1 MIHFLRLI
9 RVKNL
14 IIIALTMYAVRF
26 FYFTIGGKID
36 VHPFF
41 EQIHFFLLTFSTV
54 CIAAGG
60 NIINDY
66 FDVKADKIN
75 RPEKLIVTKHI
86 SKRRAIIW
94 HWTLNGIGFIIACYL
109 SVFYQ
114 TFWYAFIHLISINV
128 LWLYSVYFKRKFVL
142 GNVLIA
148 SLTALVVLL
157 SGFHFY
163 HVCSYEL
170 HPILEAKI
178 TISES
183 LNQAIIYWK
192 NLFLDA
198 GNFIF
203 ILCFFAFVLNLGREI
218 VKDMEDVEGDKQLHA
233 QTIPIVL
240 GNTAAKWIALCILST
255 VPLFYILFLGLHI
268 ADHQFTHILATLP
281 VFGASLLIVV
291 ALVLLLFLQ
300 TTPKNLKVV
309 DKLIKLAMLVGIM
322 TPFYW
327 WVF

>member
-9 RVKNL
+9 RIKNL

-26 FYFTIGGKID
+26 FYFTIGGKINVD
-36 VHPFF
+36 VLF
-41 EQIHFFLLTFSTV
+41 EQLNFFLLTLSTV
-54 CIAAGG
+54 CIAAAG

-75 RPEKLIVTKHI
+75 RPEKLIVTKYI
-86 SKRRAIIW
+86 SKRKAIIW
-94 HWTLNGIGFIIACYL
+94 HWILNGFGFFIACYL
-109 SVFYQ
+109 SVFYN
-114 TFWYAFIHLISINV
+114 TFWYVFIHLLSINA
-128 LWLYSVYFKRKFVL
+128 LWLYSVYFKRKFII

-148 SLTALVVLL
+148 LLTSLVILL

-163 HVCSYEL
+163 HVCRYEL
-170 HPILEAKI
+170 HPILDAKI
-178 TISES
+178 SIPKS
-183 LNQAIIYWK
+183 LDHAVMYWK

-218 VKDMEDVEGDKQLHA
+218 VKDMEDVEGDKLLKA
-233 QTIPIVL
+233 KTIPIIL
-240 GNTAAKWIALCILST
+240 GAYSAKWIAILILSS
-255 VPLFYILFLGLHI
+255 VPIFYISFLTLNI
-268 ADHQFTHILATLP
+268 KDHHLVHLIATLP
-281 VFGASLLIVV
+281 VFTASSLVIISLILLISI
-291 ALVLLLFLQ
+291 Q

-309 DKLIKLAMLVGIM
+309 DKIIKLAMLIGIM

-327 WVF
+327 WLL